1 MKMKMN
7 MNKKRWLILGA
18 CCLIN
23 LCLGSIYA
31 WSVFS
36 ASMSEYLSS
45 LTGQSIT
52 SADLA
57 IVYTVANSVG
67 PITMITGGWFNDKFG
82 PKKVLL
88 AGTIMYSI
96 GLILSGFAVNTS
108 MLLLTYGIIGGLGLG
123 MAYGCTIS
131 TAVKYF
137 PDKRG
142 LIGGVTTA
150 VYGLSSVIVS
160 PIITI
165 IVEKTN
171 ATVAFKGIG
180 MVFLI
185 VMVLCSLMVEACPAD
200 FVPEG
205 YTKQAAVQSAQV
217 AVDKNWKEML
227 QTPIFYVMIILLT
240 CGAFSG
246 MMIISQAA
254 GLAQEMV
261 GMTKMAASTAVSV
274 LALFNASGRIAA
286 GALSDKI
293 GRIHTLMIAIGL
305 SVVGAVVLYATGSGD
320 NAQFY
325 AGVR

>member
-150 VYGLSSVIVS
+150 VYGLKLERNV
-160 PIITI
+160 TD
-165 IVEKTN
+165 TN
-171 ATVAFKGIG
+171 
-180 MVFLI
+180 FLCHDHFTD
-185 VMVLCSLMVEACPAD
+185 LRSFQWHDDYL
-200 FVPEG
+200 
-205 YTKQAAVQSAQV
+205 
-217 AVDKNWKEML
+217 
-227 QTPIFYVMIILLT
+227 
-240 CGAFSG
+240 
-246 MMIISQAA
+246 
-254 GLAQEMV
+254 
-261 GMTKMAASTAVSV
+261 
-274 LALFNASGRIAA
+274 
-286 GALSDKI
+286 
-293 GRIHTLMIAIGL
+293 
-305 SVVGAVVLYATGSGD
+305 TGSRACTGNGWND
-320 NAQFY
+320 
-325 AGVR
+325 

>member
-1 MKMKMN
+1 
-7 MNKKRWLILGA
+7 
-18 CCLIN
+18 
-23 LCLGSIYA
+23 
-31 WSVFS
+31 
-36 ASMSEYLSS
+36 
-45 LTGQSIT
+45 
-52 SADLA
+52 
-57 IVYTVANSVG
+57 
-67 PITMITGGWFNDKFG
+67 
-82 PKKVLL
+82 
-88 AGTIMYSI
+88 MYSI

-205 YTKQAAVQSAQV
+205 YTKQGGSAER
-217 AVDKNWKEML
+217 A
-227 QTPIFYVMIILLT
+227 
-240 CGAFSG
+240 GGSG
-246 MMIISQAA
+246 QKLERNVTDTNFLCHDHFTDLRSFQWHDDH
-254 GLAQEMV
+254 L
-261 GMTKMAASTAVSV
+261 
-274 LALFNASGRIAA
+274 
-286 GALSDKI
+286 
-293 GRIHTLMIAIGL
+293 
-305 SVVGAVVLYATGSGD
+305 TGSRACTGNGWND
-320 NAQFY
+320 
-325 AGVR
+325 